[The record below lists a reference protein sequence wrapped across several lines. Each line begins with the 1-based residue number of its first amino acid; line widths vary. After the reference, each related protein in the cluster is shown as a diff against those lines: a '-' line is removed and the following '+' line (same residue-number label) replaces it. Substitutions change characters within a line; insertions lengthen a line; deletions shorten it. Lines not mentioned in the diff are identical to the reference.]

1 MRLVIP
7 DGRPRIGERPAVI
20 EPRWPVAAT
29 LISVALLLHFLP
41 ERVRMAPQWGPYA
54 VTALML
60 TPIAGVWLSGGAR
73 RWQWIERHTIFVLVS
88 LSILGSLAILGR
100 MVETLALHAAEFDGL
115 VLFASSIAIWATNI
129 LYFSLLY
136 WQLDRGG
143 PEARCAAV
151 VLCLPDWRFP
161 QDGDP
166 PDVPPGWQPQFVD
179 YLFLAFSTAT
189 AFSTTEATPLT
200 ARAKLLMMLQST
212 ISLLTLVVVASRAI
226 NILGN

>member
-1 MRLVIP
+1 MQRTTP
-7 DGRPRIGERPAVI
+7 DSGPQAAGRPVAV

-29 LISVALLLHFLP
+29 MISVVLLLHFLP
-41 ERVRMAPQWGPYA
+41 ERVRMAPLWTPYA
-54 VTALML
+54 VASLML
-60 TPIAGVWLSGGAR
+60 IPMAGVSFSRGAR
-73 RWQWIERHTIFVLVS
+73 LWQRIERAVITVIVA
-88 LSILGSLAILGR
+88 LSILGSLAILAR

-136 WQLDRGG
+136 WQVDRGG
-143 PEARCAAV
+143 PEARQSEGAD
-151 VLCLPDWRFP
+151 LPDWRFP

-166 PDVPPGWQPQFVD
+166 PDVRPGWRPVFVD

-189 AFSTTEATPLT
+189 AFSPTDASPLT
-200 ARAKLLMMLQST
+200 TRAKLLMMLQST

>member
-1 MRLVIP
+1 MQRANTGDELRTA
-7 DGRPRIGERPAVI
+7 GRPLTV
-20 EPRWPVAAT
+20 EPRWPVAVT
-29 LISVALLLHFLP
+29 IISVVILLHFLP
-41 ERVRMAPQWGPYA
+41 ERVRMAPLWTPYA
-54 VTALML
+54 VGLLML
-60 TPIAGVWLSGGAR
+60 IPMAGVVLARGAT
-73 RWQWIERHTIFVLVS
+73 RWQRIERWMIMVLVA
-88 LSILGSLAILGR
+88 LSILGSLAILAR

-143 PEARCAAV
+143 PEARQADSAARQ
-151 VLCLPDWRFP
+151 PDWRFP
-161 QDGDP
+161 QDGNP
-166 PDVPPGWQPQFVD
+166 PDVRPGWCPVFLD

-189 AFSTTEATPLT
+189 AFSPTDASPLT
-200 ARAKLLMMLQST
+200 VRAKLLMMLQST

>member
-1 MRLVIP
+1 MQQATP
-7 DGRPRIGERPAVI
+7 DSGPQIAGRPVRV

-29 LISVALLLHFLP
+29 MIAVVLLLHFLP
-41 ERVRMAPQWGPYA
+41 ERVRMTPLWTPYA
-54 VTALML
+54 VASLML
-60 TPIAGVWLSGGAR
+60 LPLAGVSISRGAR
-73 RWQWIERHTIFVLVS
+73 RWLRIERAVISVIVA
-88 LSILGSLAILGR
+88 LSILGSLAILAR

-136 WQLDRGG
+136 WQVDRGG
-143 PEARCAAV
+143 PEARQSEAAD
-151 VLCLPDWRFP
+151 LPDWRFP

-166 PDVPPGWQPQFVD
+166 PDVRPGWRPVFVD

-189 AFSTTEATPLT
+189 AFSPTDASPLT
-200 ARAKLLMMLQST
+200 TRAKLLMMLQST